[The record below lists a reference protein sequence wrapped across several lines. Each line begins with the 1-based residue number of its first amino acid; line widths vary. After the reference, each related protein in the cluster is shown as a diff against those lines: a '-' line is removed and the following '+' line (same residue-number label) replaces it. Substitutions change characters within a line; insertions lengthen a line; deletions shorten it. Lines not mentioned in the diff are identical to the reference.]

1 MESWQSKFR
10 HSSKNCMKTEK
21 CSDLLTEKTAYPY
34 DYMNTFDKFNEEQLP
49 SKEQFYSRLRSI
61 TDDDY
66 RKAKQIWAHVHIE
79 NTGEY
84 HDLYLKADVLLLTD
98 AF

>member
-34 DYMNTFDKFNEEQLP
+34 DYMNTFEKFNEEQLV
-49 SKEQFYSRLRSI
+49 
-61 TDDDY
+61 D
-66 RKAKQIWAHVHIE
+66 
-79 NTGEY
+79 
-84 HDLYLKADVLLLTD
+84 
-98 AF
+98 